1 MPEFIDIEKF
11 RKDKELQTEETPGIR
26 KYYTIEEVKGIEDTE
41 DGLAVPFVISTETLD
56 RDGDIIKADGWEL
69 DNYRKNPVV
78 LFAHNYLNPPV
89 AKSLSETIVGKKL
102 KSIALFMP
110 KEVSG
115 FAFMVGQMYAKG
127 FMKAVSVGFMAKKWA
142 FSKDKDRPFGI
153 DFEKQELIEYSAVP
167 IPANPEALLDA
178 KGVGID
184 LVPMLEWAI
193 EILDKADCTDKTI
206 AEKIYGLLETKKS
219 FLVPKP
225 EIQAPVELYKNMI
238 SNIERRKTY
247 GLS

>member
-11 RKDKELQTEETPGIR
+11 RKDEGLQKEETPGIR
-26 KYYTIEEVKGIEDTE
+26 KYYCIEEVKGIEETE
-41 DGLAVPFVISTETLD
+41 DGLAVPFVISTESLD

-78 LFAHNYLNPPV
+78 LFAHNYTNPPV

-115 FAFMVGQMYAKG
+115 FAHMVGQMYAKG
-127 FMKAVSVGFMAKKWA
+127 FMKAVSVGFIGKKWA
-142 FSKDKDRPFGI
+142 FAKDKDRPFGI
-153 DFEKQELIEYSAVP
+153 DFEKQELLEYSAVP
-167 IPANPEALLDA
+167 VPANAEALLDA

-184 LVPMLEWAI
+184 LNPMLEWAI
-193 EILDKADCTDKTI
+193 EILDKSDVDKTM

-219 FLVPKP
+219 FLIPK
-225 EIQAPVELYKNMI
+225 APVELYKNLI
-238 SNIERRKTY
+238 SNIERRNIY
-247 GLS
+247 GLGKINP